1 MEQDLFEELLQRTRQ
16 GDQDAV
22 TELVRLYE
30 PEVRRFVRF
39 RMTNP
44 TMRRFLDSLDISQSV
59 FGRFLVDIQNG
70 AFEVT
75 SPAQLRNL
83 LLTMA
88 RNKLY
93 DNARYQQAAKR
104 DRRRT
109 EAASSEGLEQI
120 SDPGKTPSAQLAAD
134 ELVAA
139 VRAELAPDELYLID
153 ERLNGRD
160 WNDLAA
166 ELQVAP
172 DAARKRMTRAIDRV
186 AQQLGLV
193 Q

>member
-1 MEQDLFEELLQRTRQ
+1 MEPDLFQALLQRARQ
-16 GDQDAV
+16 GDPDAIA
-22 TELVRLYE
+22 ELVRLYE

-44 TMRRFLDSLDISQSV
+44 SMRRFLDSLDISQSV

-70 AFEVT
+70 AFNVT
-75 SPAQLRNL
+75 SPEQLRNL

-93 DNARYQQAAKR
+93 DNARYHKAAKR
-104 DRRRT
+104 DGRRM
-109 EAASSEGLEQI
+109 EAIDSDGLEQI
-120 SDPGKTPSAQLAAD
+120 SDPAETPSVQLAAD
-134 ELVAA
+134 ELVTA
-139 VRAELAPDELYLID
+139 VRLALAPDELYLID

-186 AQQLGLV
+186 AQQLGFI